1 MFSCEVC
8 EFFKEYMK
16 TNTSVLTAALLEER
30 KKKEML
36 IWKENIRKTY
46 SIVRYV
52 IIGQFEKQILKNHI
66 KWVHEKNEKF

>member
-8 EFFKEYMK
+8 EFF
-16 TNTSVLTAALLEER
+16 TSAKGQLKLLEER
-30 KKKEML
+30 KKKEMR

-52 IIGQFEKQILKNHI
+52 IIGQFEKQI
-66 KWVHEKNEKF
+66 